1 MKGLT
6 ISEIDKNFEVK
17 SENYKDTR
25 YFDALDEPF
34 SLYGVFY
41 ENGAYRRLPESVAK
55 EVSVG
60 VHALHTHTAGG
71 RIRFVTDSPYIS
83 VLALKKPTATPS
95 KSQSYI
101 TDHQ

>member
-6 ISEIDKNFEVK
+6 ISEIDKNFEIK

-41 ENGAYRRLPESVAK
+41 ENGAYNTSVTYFSDFDI
-55 EVSVG
+55 VCG
-60 VHALHTHTAGG
+60 
-71 RIRFVTDSPYIS
+71 I
-83 VLALKKPTATPS
+83 
-95 KSQSYI
+95 
-101 TDHQ
+101 